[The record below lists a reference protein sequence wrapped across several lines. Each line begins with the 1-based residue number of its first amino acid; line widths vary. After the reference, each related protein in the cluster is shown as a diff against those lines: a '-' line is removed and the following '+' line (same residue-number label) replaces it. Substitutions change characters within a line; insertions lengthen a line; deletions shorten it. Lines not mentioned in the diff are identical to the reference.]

1 MSSWPLNVSRND
13 GGEGAAAEA
22 SASAPSPRRGR
33 LRRRVAQS
41 FEREQ
46 SAGVEDGGLDA
57 AAEER
62 DAEWGVAH
70 LDDDVGVG
78 DGEDGGAGGAG
89 IVLGEDG
96 GRGGELGSSTIEVVD
111 EDVGD
116 AVPGV
121 FRVVH
126 ARADHALV
134 AEGGEGEGER
144 AGGVAVREE
153 RRRGLRSVAREGE
166 GVGDGVD
173 GGGGA
178 VGGVAMARA
187 ETRRGARL
195 EIGRLERQRGGR
207 GERRG
212 RDERTHE
219 RRQARRRRSEATP
232 GSRARRRGGRRGE
245 SRGRHRPTQ
254 ATRSR
259 NRSVGRAVDRGPS
272 AKPRARPTPHRRSS
286 WFRSLQSITSGRG
299 DVAPTIPPPRVSR
312 SAPGFDASFDRERL
326 TVIPFQRARWSFE

>member
-1 MSSWPLNVSRND
+1 M
-13 GGEGAAAEA
+13 
-22 SASAPSPRRGR
+22 
-33 LRRRVAQS
+33 
-41 FEREQ
+41 
-46 SAGVEDGGLDA
+46 
-57 AAEER
+57 
-62 DAEWGVAH
+62 AH
-70 LDDDVGVG
+70 LGDDVGVG
-78 DGEDGGAGGAG
+78 DGEEGGAGGAG

-195 EIGRLERQRGGR
+195 EVGRLERQRGGR

-232 GSRARRRGGRRGE
+232 GSRARRRGGGAGSRAGDIVRRRRLV
-245 SRGRHRPTQ
+245 RGTG
-254 ATRSR
+254 ASVARSI
-259 NRSVGRAVDRGPS
+259 VGRAPS
-272 AKPRARPTPHRRSS
+272 RARDQHRTALVVVPLAAVNNHERQGRCRADDSATARFAIGTR
-286 WFRSLQSITSGRG
+286 FRCLVR
-299 DVAPTIPPPRVSR
+299 PRKI
-312 SAPGFDASFDRERL
+312 DRNTLSTRPVVL
-326 TVIPFQRARWSFE
+326 